1 MTATLWQVV
10 PNAGQALIVSDWP
23 QGGETDPEAER
34 IMGTVIELVTKIRN
48 ARSESNVEPGRW
60 IAAHISSPA
69 DSAGLESLRGEIGF
83 LARIAN
89 DHLTVSDSPPTPH
102 KSDIVIAVGDLV
114 AVLPMAG
121 LVDLDAER
129 ARIEKELANA
139 QGEIE
144 RLTRQL
150 SNPNFVERAPEK
162 LVNDQR
168 ARLALVEEQLGVLTR
183 RLADLSAVA

>member
-1 MTATLWQVV
+1 
-10 PNAGQALIVSDWP
+10 
-23 QGGETDPEAER
+23 
-34 IMGTVIELVTKIRN
+34 
-48 ARSESNVEPGRW
+48 
-60 IAAHISSPA
+60 
-69 DSAGLESLRGEIGF
+69 
-83 LARIAN
+83 
-89 DHLTVSDSPPTPH
+89 
-102 KSDIVIAVGDLV
+102 VGDLV

-139 QGEIE
+139 QAEIE

-168 ARLALVEEQLGVLTR
+168 ARLALVEDQLEVLTR
-183 RLADLSAVA
+183 RLADLSEVD

>member
-1 MTATLWQVV
+1 M
-10 PNAGQALIVSDWP
+10 
-23 QGGETDPEAER
+23 
-34 IMGTVIELVTKIRN
+34 
-48 ARSESNVEPGRW
+48 
-60 IAAHISSPA
+60 
-69 DSAGLESLRGEIGF
+69 
-83 LARIAN
+83 
-89 DHLTVSDSPPTPH
+89 
-102 KSDIVIAVGDLV
+102 IAVGDLV